1 MFNWESSCHQI
12 IKGLLVVVGYCSDN
26 TLLQVAQKRGSAI
39 DKPKQG
45 TTGTDIDS
53 IRTAILE
60 EAAIVWR
67 VIFRINVIQSFSFS
81 FPEYPLLFLC
91 TFRCSLPLASVALH
105 FLLNLIVVSM
115 SL

>member
-1 MFNWESSCHQI
+1 
-12 IKGLLVVVGYCSDN
+12 LLTNLAFGYCSDN

-60 EAAIVWR
+60 EAAIVWGFN
-67 VIFRINVIQSFSFS
+67 FRINVIQSFFI
-81 FPEYPLLFLC
+81 FL
-91 TFRCSLPLASVALH
+91 P
-105 FLLNLIVVSM
+105 
-115 SL
+115 